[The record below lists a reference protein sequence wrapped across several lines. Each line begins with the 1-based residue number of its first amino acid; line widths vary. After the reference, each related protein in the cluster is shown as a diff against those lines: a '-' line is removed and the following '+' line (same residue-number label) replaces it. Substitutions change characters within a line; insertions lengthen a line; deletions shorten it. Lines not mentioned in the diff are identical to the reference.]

1 MTPTYDAI
9 VVGGGPAGYAA
20 ATWLARYR
28 RKTLLIAN
36 GEHRNRA
43 VERSHGYLG
52 MGEVSPSL
60 LLVRARED
68 LLAYE
73 QTEIRQGTVTAARRV
88 DAGFAVVVDGETLTC
103 CRLVLAS
110 GVVDEL
116 PEVDGVGE
124 HFGAS
129 VFTCPSCDGYQARGC
144 DVVTLGWN
152 EGLAD
157 FSLHLFEW
165 ARTVTIV
172 TDGRR
177 FEGDRRHLEALD
189 RVGIEVVEQVARRF
203 VGERGALRGLELA
216 DGRLIP
222 CQIAFF
228 SIGVHPRSELAV
240 QLGCDVDD
248 DGYVLVDEDAQTSVP
263 GVFAA
268 GDLTPGIHLVQ
279 VAAAEGAV
287 AGVKCA
293 HSLRGE
299 AGAPDSPHPSPDI
312 DAVLAAGGATD

>member
-36 GEHRNRA
+36 GEHRNRS

-52 MGEVSPSL
+52 LGEVSPSL
-60 LLVRARED
+60 LLGRARED
-68 LLAYE
+68 LLTYE
-73 QTEIRQGTVTAARRV
+73 QTAVRHGTVGSARRV
-88 DAGFAVVVDGETLTC
+88 DDGFEVVLDGEQLTS
-103 CRLVLAS
+103 CRLVLAC
-110 GVVDEL
+110 GVTDDL
-116 PEVDGVGE
+116 PEVAGIEE

-129 VFTCPSCDGYQARGC
+129 VFTCPSCDGYEARGC

-165 ARTVTIV
+165 ARKVTIV

-177 FEGDRRHLEALD
+177 FEGDQRHIDALG
-189 RVGIEVVEQVARRF
+189 RVGIEIVEEVAGRF
-203 VGERGALRGLELA
+203 DGERGDLRGVELI
-216 DGRLIP
+216 DGRLVP
-222 CQIAFF
+222 CQVAFF
-228 SIGVHPRSELAV
+228 SIGVHPRSDLAAE
-240 QLGCDVDD
+240 LGCALDD
-248 DGYVLVDEDAQTSVP
+248 DGYVLVDPDGQTSVP
-263 GVFAA
+263 GVYAA

-299 AGAPDSPHPSPDI
+299 PGAADSPRPSPPI
-312 DAVLAAGGATD
+312 EAVLPP

>member
-1 MTPTYDAI
+1 MTPSYDAV

-36 GEHRNRA
+36 ADHRNRA

-52 MGEVSPSL
+52 FGEVSPNVL
-60 LLVRARED
+60 LARARDD
-68 LLAYE
+68 LLAFD
-73 QTEIRQGTVTAARRV
+73 QTEVRQAQVSGARAT
-88 DAGFAVVVDGETLTC
+88 DAGFELDVDGDVVST
-103 CRLVLAS
+103 CRLVLAC
-110 GVVDEL
+110 GVTDDL
-116 PEVDGVGE
+116 PEVAGIEE

-129 VFTCPSCDGYQARGC
+129 VFTCPSCDGYETRGC

-152 EGLAD
+152 AGLAD

-165 ARTVTIV
+165 ARSVTIV

-177 FEGDRRHLEALD
+177 FEGDDRHLAALRD
-189 RVGIEVVEQVARRF
+189 HGIDVVEEVAVRF
-203 VGERGALRGLELA
+203 DGERGALRGVELA
-216 DGRLIP
+216 DGRLVP
-222 CQIAFF
+222 SQIGFF
-228 SIGVHPRSELAV
+228 SIGVHPRSDLAV
-240 QLGCDVDD
+240 QLGCAVDE
-248 DGYVLVDEDAQTSVP
+248 DGYVVVDADGMTTVP
-263 GVFAA
+263 GVYAA
-268 GDLTPGIHLVQ
+268 GDLTPGMHLVQ

-299 AGAPDSPHPSPDI
+299 VGAPDSPRPSPQ
-312 DAVLAAGGATD
+312 LQL